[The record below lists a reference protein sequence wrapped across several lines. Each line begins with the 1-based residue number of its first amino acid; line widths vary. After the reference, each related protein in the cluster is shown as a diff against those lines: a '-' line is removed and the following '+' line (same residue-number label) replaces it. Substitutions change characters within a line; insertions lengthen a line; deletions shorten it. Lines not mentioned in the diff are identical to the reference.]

1 MKHGIFYSLTL
12 ALLAAADETPQDV
25 LLQTTWVCTE
35 FYDGSS
41 LVPVTT
47 LSPPTLRFD
56 EDGGFGGGSG
66 CNRYSGTYT
75 DLTDDSVSL
84 QINGRRGRRGC
95 SGDLKLQENAFRE
108 LLDGLDTGVEY
119 AILIGVGKHGL
130 YLLKGS
136 DDSAEVIAKF
146 EEDTEPTIL
155 DIDYVATTALRKR
168 EY

>member
-1 MKHGIFYSLTL
+1 MGLHRILRRIISRARDNIKPAYVEVRRGRGI
-12 ALLAAADETPQDV
+12 
-25 LLQTTWVCTE
+25 
-35 FYDGSS
+35 
-41 LVPVTT
+41 
-47 LSPPTLRFD
+47 RR
-56 EDGGFGGGSG
+56 GSG